1 MTRIIDFCEWHREG
15 VTRLLDLG
23 GLSFGFW
30 VIRKWI
36 AVNVVNEW
44 ERSVQGPSLDHGF
57 CVFCETFEKHVG
69 WFTSIPSPGADYIE
83 LFLKCDVRL
92 RMRENVGSDLF
103 ESTAG
108 WKEVLRA
115 PAAHGVSSIWLF
127 IRAISPPQAIFYI
140 YILLKNIF
148 RNGCFRYLFNAFS
161 VCFVLVSCINIPKSV
176 SLIQKKGFFLAFFS
190 KSSGGRVSLE
200 T

>member
-1 MTRIIDFCEWHREG
+1 MILLFMRWQLRIDCAKRSFHPVVKKNWCPSLLTRIIDFCERHLEG

-23 GLSFGFW
+23 GLSLGFW

-44 ERSVQGPSLDHGF
+44 EQSVQGPSLDHGF

-69 WFTSIPSPGADYIE
+69 WFTSIPCPGADYIE

-115 PAAHGVSSIWLF
+115 PAAHGVSS
-127 IRAISPPQAIFYI
+127 Y
-140 YILLKNIF
+140 K
-148 RNGCFRYLFNAFS
+148 
-161 VCFVLVSCINIPKSV
+161 
-176 SLIQKKGFFLAFFS
+176 
-190 KSSGGRVSLE
+190 
-200 T
+200 